1 MVISREGVREVE
13 LKAPRAT
20 VSAVRVGNLAQYM
33 WQSSPSSD
41 WAAGMF
47 TVQRCPCPR
56 S

>member
-1 MVISREGVREVE
+1 MVVSREGVRGVE
-13 LKAPRAT
+13 LEAPRAK

-41 WAAGMF
+41 WAAGMS
-47 TVQRCPCPR
+47 TVPRCPCPR